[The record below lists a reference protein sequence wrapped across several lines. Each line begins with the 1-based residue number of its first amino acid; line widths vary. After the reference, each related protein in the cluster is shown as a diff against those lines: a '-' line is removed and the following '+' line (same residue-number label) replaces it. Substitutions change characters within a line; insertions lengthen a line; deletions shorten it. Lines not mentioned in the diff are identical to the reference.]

1 LQVLCYDAGSGKQLW
16 ARTVHSGEVYDEVHR
31 VADYATCAPATDGK
45 YVYVS
50 FGAEGY
56 YKVDLNGNQ
65 IWKADLGKIDTL
77 GYGYG
82 PSPVLL
88 EGKVIILPDQDDSE
102 KSFIAALSTADGR
115 VVWKTPRKMTN
126 TWGTPALVDVSGR
139 KQLIV
144 NGGPNVVAYDP
155 KDGKELWRTEGPNG
169 VVVHTPVF
177 GAGMVFASV
186 GYPRKNT
193 LAVRLIPAAGE
204 NRVAWSYT
212 KGTSYVP
219 SPLFYYGYLYLMS
232 DSGMLTC
239 LDAKTGEAKYEAQRL
254 PDPSKFTSSSGGV
267 SSACRRFDLHPV
279 GQVAVSNTPLARC
292 VCRFSVLQM
301 RFGGQCGALP
311 TMANGRAVHRGRWRH
326 RGVCARHRAGA
337 QADWPRSLA

>member
-1 LQVLCYDAGSGKQLW
+1 
-16 ARTVHSGEVYDEVHR
+16 
-31 VADYATCAPATDGK
+31 
-45 YVYVS
+45 
-50 FGAEGY
+50 
-56 YKVDLNGNQ
+56 
-65 IWKADLGKIDTL
+65 
-77 GYGYG
+77 
-82 PSPVLL
+82 
-88 EGKVIILPDQDDSE
+88 
-102 KSFIAALSTADGR
+102 
-115 VVWKTPRKMTN
+115 
-126 TWGTPALVDVSGR
+126 
-139 KQLIV
+139 
-144 NGGPNVVAYDP
+144 
-155 KDGKELWRTEGPNG
+155 
-169 VVVHTPVF
+169 
-177 GAGMVFASV
+177 MVFASV

-193 LAVRLIPAAGE
+193 LAIRLIPAAGE